1 MIYYVRT
8 GRVGHFLT
16 VKILTESGNRRLIGA
31 NAQREITQRLAK
43 QTAFLYWR
51 EMTKTNSITMTKHYQ
66 VYPNESN
73 ENVYKHEGLFTKAQ
87 VKINK
92 LRE

>member
-1 MIYYVRT
+1 MLK
-8 GRVGHFLT
+8 GKSL
-16 VKILTESGNRRLIGA
+16 KDL
-31 NAQREITQRLAK
+31 QK

-51 EMTKTNSITMTKHYQ
+51 EMTKTNSTTMTKHYQ

-92 LRE
+92 LREWYIQNVYYEQAAALAKIY

>member
-1 MIYYVRT
+1 
-8 GRVGHFLT
+8 
-16 VKILTESGNRRLIGA
+16 
-31 NAQREITQRLAK
+31 
-43 QTAFLYWR
+43 
-51 EMTKTNSITMTKHYQ
+51 MTKHYQ

-92 LRE
+92 LREWYIQNVYYEKAAALEKIY